1 MRRITKKGG
10 HNIRGRLVT
19 YTGRPFLTPQVL
31 KEEGEG
37 MPKKRV
43 RVIITG
49 SLRRKI
55 EVDAIVQIVIA
66 LGREFA
72 ARKNIELAS
81 KPTHAKVASS

>member
-1 MRRITKKGG
+1 
-10 HNIRGRLVT
+10 
-19 YTGRPFLTPQVL
+19 
-31 KEEGEG
+31 